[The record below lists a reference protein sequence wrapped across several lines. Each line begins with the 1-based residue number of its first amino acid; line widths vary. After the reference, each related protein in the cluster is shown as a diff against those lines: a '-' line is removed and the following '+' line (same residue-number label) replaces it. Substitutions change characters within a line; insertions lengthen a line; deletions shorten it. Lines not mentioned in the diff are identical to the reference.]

1 MGGGS
6 HQSVHLPQIQIKLT
20 HRFVFVYN
28 SWLAAYT
35 VIILFISFS
44 SFQSQMKER
53 KLNKKIIYLS
63 FWRSWLM
70 NEVIEEL
77 LPPLKLISL
86 ILYCGMKCYVFFS
99 PSSPIIHLINST
111 LIPFVFSQ
119 RQLKLNGM
127 RLMEKWTGLKTYNPL
142 LRN

>member
-1 MGGGS
+1 
-6 HQSVHLPQIQIKLT
+6 
-20 HRFVFVYN
+20 
-28 SWLAAYT
+28 
-35 VIILFISFS
+35 
-44 SFQSQMKER
+44 
-53 KLNKKIIYLS
+53 
-63 FWRSWLM
+63 M

-77 LPPLKLISL
+77 LPSLKLISL

-127 RLMEKWTGLKTYNPL
+127 RLMEK
-142 LRN
+142 